1 MNAPVCDACR
11 ARQDAW
17 RDARIQDLFP
27 GLGYVT
33 QASASYDDT
42 AAGVADRR
50 RHRGDRFRRLVREQI
65 SGIAEDCQ
73 RWGHC
78 EEGNEMGVNGTSDHP
93 VADPGDVP
101 ASWRHSLLLTHLG
114 VAVPMLIADLQ
125 DLAGRDPEGYR
136 TTVAQWA
143 RDGADAL
150 SSSGDSL
157 LYPTKPHAAT
167 RKHVAEPGT
176 RGVFVA
182 TARGLAAGATVP
194 GGVTFCGQHWC
205 TDHQVCETAV
215 QEATGR
221 AQEGPA

>member
-1 MNAPVCDACR
+1 MSKDPVCGPCL

-17 RDARIQDLFP
+17 RFSRPQDLSP
-27 GLGYVT
+27 GLGWIM
-33 QASASYDDT
+33 QASAAYDLT
-42 AAGVADRR
+42 PRGVDDRR
-50 RHRGDRFRRLVREQI
+50 HARAERWRQLMLDQVA
-65 SGIAEDCQ
+65 GIAVDCQ
-73 RWGHC
+73 RWGHR
-78 EEGNEMGVNGTSDHP
+78 EEGNEMGVRP
-93 VADPGDVP
+93 VADPSDVS
-101 ASWRHSLLLTHLG
+101 ASWRHSLLLAHLEA
-114 VAVPMLIADLQ
+114 AVPMLIADLQ
-125 DLAGRDPEGYR
+125 ALNARDPEGYR
-136 TTVAQWA
+136 MTVAQWV

-157 LYPTKPHAAT
+157 LFPTKPSAAT

-205 TDHQVCETAV
+205 IDHQVCETAA

-221 AQEGPA
+221 AQGTPE